1 MIMAIQAFSFVGQD
15 MTTSQPQE
23 HLPYPLRMAW
33 RRIPPTMKRGFR
45 RAQDA
50 SLLLTRSYRGL
61 IRALNWWDAI
71 DEHFY
76 LGGALM
82 FDDIERLQRQG
93 VAAVVNLCAERRDD
107 EQRLAQAQMVYL
119 WLPVLDMCAP
129 SFEQIEQGIQWI
141 RRQLQYDHVIYV
153 HCAAGVGRSAI
164 LLACWYIYDQG
175 LSAPEA
181 MQRIKAKHPQISLTR
196 RQLHR
201 LNASA
206 RSRQNHAVE

>member
-1 MIMAIQAFSFVGQD
+1 M
-15 MTTSQPQE
+15 TSQASP
-23 HLPYPLRMAW
+23 HLPSSLRLAW
-33 RRIPPTMKRGFR
+33 RRLPPTMKWSLR

-93 VAAVVNLCAERRDD
+93 VSAIVNLCAERRDD
-107 EQRLAQAQMVYL
+107 EQRLAAANMSYL

-129 SFEQIEQGIQWI
+129 SFEQLEQGMKWIQHA
-141 RRQLQYDHVIYV
+141 RHRNHVIYV
-153 HCAAGVGRSAI
+153 HCAAGVGRSAT
-164 LLACWYIYDQG
+164 LLACWYIYNRGMSVADA
-175 LSAPEA
+175 LECIRS
-181 MQRIKAKHPQISLTR
+181 KHPQMLLTR
-196 RQLHR
+196 RQMHR
-201 LNASA
+201 LQTFAQSLHD
-206 RSRQNHAVE
+206 SP